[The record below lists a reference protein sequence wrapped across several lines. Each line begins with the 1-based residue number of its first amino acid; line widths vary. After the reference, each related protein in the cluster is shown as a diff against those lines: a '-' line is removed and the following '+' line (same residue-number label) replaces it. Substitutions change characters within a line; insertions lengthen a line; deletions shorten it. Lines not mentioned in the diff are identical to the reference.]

1 MIFAFTHRSRAALA
15 MIEKPETTPQN
26 FSPESVALWR
36 RTLPALNQ
44 HGEKSIA
51 AARQAILEA
60 SENLQLTNQSA
71 MVMSALGELDTAFE
85 ITNAYFRGGELR
97 FRSVQSPASVR
108 STAWRFAPW
117 LFTPPIAA
125 MRADPRFQT
134 LVDEI
139 GLTAY
144 WHARNVRPDYQVDR

>member
-1 MIFAFTHRSRAALA
+1 
-15 MIEKPETTPQN
+15 
-26 FSPESVALWR
+26 
-36 RTLPALNQ
+36 
-44 HGEKSIA
+44 
-51 AARQAILEA
+51 
-60 SENLQLTNQSA
+60 
-71 MVMSALGELDTAFE
+71 MSALGELDTAFE
-85 ITNAYFRGGELR
+85 ITNAYFAVGSSGPV
-97 FRSVQSPASVR
+97 RSKSPASVR

-144 WHARNVRPDYQVDR
+144 WHARNVRPDYQIDG